1 MQERTQNAVRK
12 DKGSPQKRQQED
24 RAHSTAIHCAS
35 KMQFGEHQDSPTP
48 IFSLTGT
55 FDGPPRRQKEIGSFL
70 LTRPSINGKRN
81 WLITSTKEQG
91 PYSGTHSNSV
101 GLRDVARRRA
111 HTAEPDGV
119 GAH

>member
-1 MQERTQNAVRK
+1 DTDNHRQYDTMQERTQNAVRK
-12 DKGSPQKRQQED
+12 DKRSPQKRQQED

-70 LTRPSINGKRN
+70 LTRPSINGRRKS
-81 WLITSTKEQG
+81 LIAFLYCAISSAQ
-91 PYSGTHSNSV
+91 
-101 GLRDVARRRA
+101 VASSFFG
-111 HTAEPDGV
+111 D
-119 GAH
+119 